1 MLQWGRNLSPFI
13 IMEAEHK
20 PDAAAAERAVGW
32 RQSKKTRLWIIGILI
47 VLAGVLFFMVKNTTA
62 KWILAAAIAVLLG
75 AFGMEATDKDYDL
88 GTLAETGSLSA
99 AKIERDADGNL
110 TNVTAFCNAEKMDYN
125 CDDFRTQAEAQEVY
139 DRCRDQGRNMD
150 AFRLDGD
157 KDGRVCEALPAGT
170 R

>member
-1 MLQWGRNLSPFI
+1 
-13 IMEAEHK
+13 METDK
-20 PDAAAAERAVGW
+20 QPTGAAPEREVGW
-32 RQSKKTRLWIIGILI
+32 RQSRKARLWIIGILI

-62 KWILAAAIAVLLG
+62 KWILAGAIALLLG
-75 AFGMEATDKDYDL
+75 AFGMEATKTDYDL

-110 TNVTAFCNAEKMDYN
+110 TNVTAFCNAEKLDYN

-157 KDGRVCEALPAGT
+157 KDGKVCEALPAGIQ
-170 R
+170 